1 MLMQKWSTNLP
12 FGLHWVTFVLIGKI
26 PEKKEYTSMPFSRKD
41 LFYYKHIHKRIPY
54 NNKSVPLVSSFKDEK
69 AMQKKMRIFL

>member
-1 MLMQKWSTNLP
+1 MP

-26 PEKKEYTSMPFSRKD
+26 PERRSILVYIAFFKKRFV
-41 LFYYKHIHKRIPY
+41 YYKHIHKRIPY